1 MVVPAEIEREIGVM
15 AITEDAPSPIG
26 KRTLLGGGLLVLAL
40 ILWELRDAVPSW
52 LAKSVTATIEFSTTA
67 ERDDT
72 RVTRA
77 FEAVR
82 QTVAADAILE
92 SLPNQTQVRHTRL
105 TVLAPAEDAAVA
117 LATRMSEAMQ
127 RAFAREGGGEL
138 LANVRRRA
146 TPVADHTTEAVGQA
160 LRIGA
165 AVFATLGVVLVALG
179 VMRLQ
184 AGADR
189 LPTPVWWGI
198 GFGVA
203 IPVAGTLLPGAVVM
217 ALFFMA
223 IPGFIAGLILW
234 KVSEL
239 RHAATWPSTR
249 AKITRSEMRAEHHR
263 HSGEV
268 TQVRNLPH
276 VEYEFTLGDRVIKGT
291 RIGVGEIPDDPQ
303 ATLDHYRVGT
313 TVAVYYDP
321 KNPENALLERDP
333 PLPIV
338 WLYAIAAGVF
348 LVGLAVL
355 ALFWNISEIFDG
367 LAGYF
372 PEKAFLPGVAF
383 FTLGGVLVLALL
395 WASRREAAQASAWP
409 QIAGRIVSSSVEH
422 YRQRVGGAR
431 TGVLTT
437 FYEAVVEYA
446 YSVNGRDYHGTRL
459 SFGGKLAGAQALAEA
474 QAARYPEDSQVMVH
488 YDPMNPSNAVLDI
501 KIAHGGAFTVVA
513 LAFFGL
519 AIFFSGAFR

>member
-1 MVVPAEIEREIGVM
+1 M
-15 AITEDAPSPIG
+15 AIAKDAPSPTG

-52 LAKSVTATIEFSTTA
+52 LAKSVTTTVEFSTTA

-82 QTVAADAILE
+82 QTLTSDAILE
-92 SLPNQTQVRHTRL
+92 PLPNQTRVRHTRL
-105 TVLAPAEDAAVA
+105 TVVAPSEDAAVA

-127 RAFAREGGGEL
+127 KAFTREGEGEL

-146 TPVADHTTEAVGQA
+146 TPVADGTTDAVGQA
-160 LRIGA
+160 LRTGA
-165 AVFATLGVVLVALG
+165 ALFAILGVVLIALG

-189 LPTPVWWGI
+189 LPAPIWWGI
-198 GFGVA
+198 GFGIA
-203 IPVAGTLLPGAVVM
+203 IPVATTLLPGAVVM

-234 KVSEL
+234 KVNEL

-263 HSGEV
+263 HAGEV

-276 VEYEFTLGDRVIKGT
+276 VEYEFALGGRVIKGT

-313 TVAVYYDP
+313 TVPVYYDP
-321 KNPENALLERDP
+321 KNPENALLERDA

-338 WLYAIAAGVF
+338 GLYAIAAGVF
-348 LVGLAVL
+348 LAGLAVL
-355 ALFWNISEIFDG
+355 ALFWNISGIFDG

-383 FTLGGVLVLALL
+383 FTLGGVMVLALL

-409 QIAGRIVSSSVEH
+409 QIAGRIVSSTVEH

-431 TGVLTT
+431 TGTLTT

-459 SFGGKLAGAQALAEA
+459 SFGARTAGSQTFAEA
-474 QAARYPEDSQVMVH
+474 QAARYPEGSQVMVH
-488 YDPMNPSNAVLDI
+488 YDLKNPSNAVLDI
-501 KIAHGGAFTVVA
+501 KIAYGVTFIVVA
-513 LAFFGL
+513 LVFFGL
-519 AIFFSGAFR
+519 AVFFSGAFR

>member
-1 MVVPAEIEREIGVM
+1 MAQNAPVPAGV
-15 AITEDAPSPIG
+15 AVSQSAPSPIG
-26 KRTLLGGGLLVLAL
+26 KRVVLGGALLVLAL
-40 ILWELRDAVPSW
+40 VLWELRDAVPSW
-52 LAKSVTATIEFSTTA
+52 LAKSVTARVEFSTTA
-67 ERDDT
+67 ERDDA
-72 RVTRA
+72 RVTHA

-82 QTVAADAILE
+82 QTFAADATFE
-92 SLPNQTQVRHTRL
+92 SLPNQTRVRHSQL
-105 TVLAPAEDAAVA
+105 TVTAPTSDEAIA
-117 LATRMSEAMQ
+117 LATRMSDALKK
-127 RAFAREGGGEL
+127 AFAGEGEAEL
-138 LANVRRRA
+138 LVDVRRRT
-146 TPVADHTTEAVGQA
+146 TPVADRTTDVVGQA

-165 AVFATLGVVLVALG
+165 AVAGLLGVVLVAVG
-179 VMRLQ
+179 VLRLQ

-189 LPTPVWWGI
+189 LPPPVWWGI
-198 GFGVA
+198 AFSIA
-203 IPVAGTLLPGAVVM
+203 LPVAVVLLPGAVVM
-217 ALFFMA
+217 ALFFLA

-234 KVSEL
+234 KVSEV

-249 AKITRSEMRAEHHR
+249 AKITKSEMRAEHHR

-276 VEYEFTLGDRVIKGT
+276 VEYEFTLGDRVINGT
-291 RIGVGEIPDDPQ
+291 RIGVGEVPDDPQ
-303 ATLDHYRVGT
+303 ATLNHYRVGT
-313 TVAVYYDP
+313 TVPVYYDP

-355 ALFWNISEIFDG
+355 ALFWNISGIFDG

-395 WASRREAAQASAWP
+395 WASRREVAQASAWP

-459 SFGGKLAGAQALAEA
+459 SFGGKLAGSQALAEA
-474 QAARYPEDSQVMVH
+474 QAARYPEGSQMMVH
-488 YDPMNPSNAVLDI
+488 YDSKNPSNAVLDI

-513 LAFFGL
+513 LVFFGL
-519 AIFFSGAFR
+519 AVFFSGAFR

>member
-1 MVVPAEIEREIGVM
+1 MARNAPVPSGAALSQGAR
-15 AITEDAPSPIG
+15 ASIG
-26 KRTLLGGGLLVLAL
+26 KRVVFGGALIVLAI
-40 ILWELRDAVPSW
+40 ILWELRDSVPAW
-52 LAKSVTATIEFSTTA
+52 LAKNVTARVEFSTTA
-67 ERDDT
+67 ERDDA

-77 FEAVR
+77 FDAVR
-82 QTVAADAILE
+82 QTFATDATFE
-92 SLPNQTQVRHTRL
+92 PLPNQSRVRHTQL
-105 TVLAPAEDAAVA
+105 TVTAPTSDQAIA
-117 LATRMSEAMQ
+117 LATRMSEALKK
-127 RAFAREGGGEL
+127 AFAREGEGEL
-138 LANVRRRA
+138 LADVRRRT
-146 TPVADHTTEAVGQA
+146 TPVADRTTDRAGQA

-165 AVFATLGVVLVALG
+165 AVAGLLGLALVAFG
-179 VMRLQ
+179 VLRLQ
-184 AGADR
+184 SGGDR
-189 LPTPVWWGI
+189 LPTPIWWGI
-198 GFGVA
+198 ALGIGF
-203 IPVAGTLLPGAVVM
+203 PVAVTLLPGPVVM

-223 IPGFIAGLILW
+223 IPGSIAGVILW

-249 AKITRSEMRAEHHR
+249 AKITKSEMRAEHHR
-263 HSGEV
+263 HSGDV

-276 VEYEFTLGDRVIKGT
+276 VEYEFALGDRVIKGT

-313 TVAVYYDP
+313 TVPVYYDP

-333 PLPIV
+333 PLPVV

-383 FTLGGVLVLALL
+383 FTLGGVMVLALL

-431 TGVLTT
+431 TGTLTT

-459 SFGGKLAGAQALAEA
+459 SFGARAAGSQAFAEA
-474 QAARYPEDSQVMVH
+474 QAARYPEGSQVMVH
-488 YDPMNPSNAVLDI
+488 YDPKNPSNAVLDL
-501 KIAHGGAFTVVA
+501 KIAYGVPFIVVA
-513 LAFFGL
+513 LVFLGL
-519 AIFFSGAFR
+519 AVFFSGAFR